1 MDRII
6 ENVNSYV
13 ENLNDGDSDS
23 ELNPEQLLNEWLGEL
38 DNLTVVSKFQI
49 SNQIFVSIEIFFS

>member
-49 SNQIFVSIEIFFS
+49 SNQIFVSIDIFFS